1 MTEELKKPT
10 LFLIDGSNYIYRAFY
25 AIRELSN
32 SKGFPTNAIYGFT
45 NMLMKLCR
53 DWEPDY
59 IAVVFDSKGPTFR
72 HEVYEEYKANRKAMP
87 DELIPQIPKIKE
99 VVRGFSM
106 PVFEQAG
113 MEADDIIGTL
123 VRKYSGVDFTTV
135 IISGDKDLM
144 QLVSENVLMMD
155 TMKDK
160 IYDIEGVKERF
171 GVGPEK
177 VVEILGLAGD
187 SSDNVPGVP
196 GVGEKTAQK
205 LVREFDGLEGIL
217 ENLDKVKGT
226 KLKENLTAYADQA
239 RLSRELVTIRTDA
252 KVDVAL
258 DKMKRSSPDVP
269 ALKELFQEFEFMSF
283 LRALDSEG
291 KKEKIECRVILSE
304 KEFSDLLEGLKNAEA
319 FSFDMEL
326 TSPEPMKAEIVG
338 MSICL
343 AKGEGFYIPLAHD
356 YTDSPPQLS
365 LDSVLAGIAPF
376 LGDEKITKHGYDMK
390 NASIVCSRKGIALKG
405 VGIDVMVASYV
416 LNPSQRDFS
425 LEGIAR
431 GSLDLEIPSLKDVVG
446 SGTKAIPLGSVP
458 IEKAAEFS
466 CGRADCIWRLAEH
479 LSASIEKE
487 GFGDLFYK
495 MEMPLISVLAD
506 MERKGVLLDIGLLDE
521 MSLQLGEIISTSE
534 EKIYKLAGEEF
545 NINSPKQL
553 QTILFDKLGLPK
565 GRKTKGGYSTD
576 VEVLKYLAQ
585 SYELPAEILSYR
597 SFAKL
602 RSTYVEALP
611 ALVNRETG
619 RVHTSYNQTVTATGR
634 LSSSNPN
641 LQNIPIRTM
650 EGKRIRQA
658 FIVPEGH
665 AIISADYSQ
674 IELRVLA
681 HLSEDE
687 ELLRAFESGEDIHTR
702 TASNIFGVFPD
713 MVNQEM
719 RRLAKVINFGIIYG
733 MSPFGLSKELGITQK
748 LAKTYIDEYFHRF
761 HGVKRFIEALLDEAR
776 RKGFVTTLLGRR
788 RYIPEINSRNVT
800 VRQFAERMAMNAPI
814 QGTAADIIKVAMLD
828 IARSLKE
835 KDLLSSMIMQVH
847 DELVFE
853 VPEGERHDVIDLV
866 RNKMEGVVALKVP
879 LIVEIYAGK
888 NWDEAH

>member
-99 VVRGFSM
+99 IVSGFSM
-106 PVFEQAG
+106 PVLEEAG

-123 VRKYSGVDFTTV
+123 VKKYSGADVTTV

-144 QLVSENVLMMD
+144 QLVSEDVLMMD

-160 IYDIEGVKERF
+160 TYDIEGVKERF

-196 GVGEKTAQK
+196 GVGEKTALK

-217 ENLDKVKGT
+217 ENLHKVKGA
-226 KLKENLTAYADQA
+226 KLKDNLTVYADQA

-252 KVDVAL
+252 HVDVAL

-291 KKEKIECRVILSE
+291 KKEKIECRVILSDT
-304 KEFSDLLEGLKNAEA
+304 EFSDLLEGLKSAEA
-319 FSFDMEL
+319 FSFDMGL

-338 MSICL
+338 ISICL
-343 AKGEGFYIPLAHD
+343 AKGGGFYIPLAHD
-356 YTDSPPQLS
+356 YADLPPQLS
-365 LDSVLAGIAPF
+365 IDSVLAGIAPF
-376 LGDEKITKHGYDMK
+376 LGGETIRKHGYDMK
-390 NASIVCSRKGIALKG
+390 NASIVCSRKGIVLKG
-405 VGIDVMVASYV
+405 MGIDVMVASYV

-431 GSLDLEIPSLKDVVG
+431 GALDLEIPFLKDVVG
-446 SGTKAIPLGSVP
+446 SGAKAIPFASVP

-466 CGRADCIWRLAEH
+466 CRRADCIWRLAEH
-479 LSASIEKE
+479 LSALIEKE
-487 GFGDLFYK
+487 GFEELFYK

-506 MERKGVLLDIGLLDE
+506 MEQKGVLLDVGLLDE
-521 MSLQLGEIISTSE
+521 MSGHLGEIISLSE

-553 QTILFDKLGLPK
+553 QAILFDKLGLPK

-576 VEVLKYLAQ
+576 VEVLTYLAQ

-602 RSTYVEALP
+602 KSTYVDAIP
-611 ALVNRETG
+611 ALVNSETG

-665 AIISADYSQ
+665 KIISADYSQ

-713 MVNQEM
+713 MVNKEM

-776 RKGFVTTLLGRR
+776 ENGFVTTLLGRR
-788 RYIPEINSRNVT
+788 RYIPEIKSPNVT

-828 IARSLKE
+828 IARALKE
-835 KDLLSSMIMQVH
+835 NNLESSMIMQVH

-853 VPEGERHDVIDLV
+853 APEGEQYDVINLV
-866 RNKMEGVVALKVP
+866 RRKMEGVVTLKVP

>member
-1 MTEELKKPT
+1 MTEEHKKPT

-72 HEVYEEYKANRKAMP
+72 HEAYGDYKANRKAMP
-87 DELIPQIPKIKE
+87 DEMIPQIPKIKE
-99 VVRGFSM
+99 IVRGFSM
-106 PVFEQAG
+106 PVLEETG

-123 VRKYSGVDFTTV
+123 VKKYSGADVTTV

-144 QLVSENVLMMD
+144 QLVSEDVLMMD

-160 IYDIEGVKERF
+160 TYDIEGVKERF

-196 GVGEKTAQK
+196 GVGEKTALK
-205 LVREFDGLEGIL
+205 LVREFNGLEGIL
-217 ENLDKVKGT
+217 ENLDKVKGA
-226 KLKENLTAYADQA
+226 KLKENLTTYADQA

-252 KVDVAL
+252 QVDVAL
-258 DKMKRSSPDVP
+258 DKMKRSSPDTP
-269 ALKELFQEFEFMSF
+269 ALKELFKEFEFMSF

-291 KKEKIECRVILSE
+291 EKEKIECRIILSE
-304 KEFSDLLEGLKNAEA
+304 KEFNELLERLKNAEA
-319 FSFDMEL
+319 FSFGMEL
-326 TSPEPMKAEIVG
+326 TSPEPMKAGIVG

-343 AKGEGFYIPLAHD
+343 AKGGGFYIPLAHD
-356 YTDSPPQLS
+356 YADAPPQFS

-376 LGDEKITKHGYDMK
+376 LGDEKITKHSYDMK
-390 NASIVCSRKGIALKG
+390 NAFIVCSRKGISLKG
-405 VGIDVMVASYV
+405 IGIDVMVASYV

-431 GSLDLEIPSLKDVVG
+431 STLDLEITSLKDVVG
-446 SGTKAIPLGSVP
+446 SGAKAVPFASVP
-458 IEKAAEFS
+458 AEKAAEYS
-466 CGRADCIWRLAEH
+466 CRRADCVWRLAEH
-479 LSASIEKE
+479 LSALIEKE
-487 GFGDLFYK
+487 GFEDLFYK
-495 MEMPLISVLAD
+495 IEMPLISVLAD
-506 MERKGVLLDIGLLDE
+506 MERKGVLLDIGLLSE
-521 MSLQLGEIISTSE
+521 MSEHLEEIMSLSE

-576 VEVLKYLAQ
+576 GEVLTYLAQ

-665 AIISADYSQ
+665 TIISADYSQ

-702 TASNIFGVFPD
+702 TASNIFGVFPG
-713 MVNQEM
+713 MVNEEM

-761 HGVKRFIEALLDEAR
+761 HGVKRFIEALLAEAR
-776 RKGFVTTLLGRR
+776 KNGFVTTLLGRR
-788 RYIPEINSRNVT
+788 RYIPEINSGNAT
-800 VRQFAERMAMNAPI
+800 LRQFAERMAMNAPI

-828 IARSLKE
+828 IARALKE
-835 KDLLSSMIMQVH
+835 NNLESSMIMQVH

-853 VPEGERHDVIDLV
+853 APEGERYDVINLV
-866 RNKMEGVVALKVP
+866 RSKMEGVVTLKVP